1 MATQTTLPWTEQATI
16 TQPAIQWISYCVAL
30 ALAVLVA
37 LPSRAGVMK
46 ANYDRIEKGM
56 TLAKVQELCGKEG
69 VVFHGYPN
77 EAAQAYCWENEG
89 RSLAILFF
97 DDNKKVVEKAKWAES
112 RESIGDK
119 IRRLIRWPWWR

>member
-1 MATQTTLPWTEQATI
+1 MAKRRFIWAGI
-16 TQPAIQWISYCVAL
+16 VAGCVAL
-30 ALAVLVA
+30 VPVVLALL
-37 LPSRAGVMK
+37 SSGSGITK

-56 TLAKVQELCGKEG
+56 TLAKVQELFGKEG

-119 IRRLIRWPWWR
+119 ICRLIRWP